1 MPAYVAVIVALL
13 VGLAG
18 GFVAG
23 VAATKPPV
31 STRRGDRIT
40 RSLLK
45 QARTGVVAAATAE
58 EGDPGPLPYA
68 LQPARRYPPP
78 TDLVTSSPFIDAP
91 SPLISIT
98 EDDRTQAWAPAP
110 PGKAVDPMTLR
121 ESTGGHATVHDFSG
135 ADTRPWE
142 QPLPETE
149 ARGVAHPPGP
159 IEPGQRLTRILR
171 EETGEHRLPGE
182 TTTWLGRHHAH
193 E

>member
-1 MPAYVAVIVALL
+1 MPAYLAVIAALL

-18 GFVAG
+18 GFIAG

-40 RSLLK
+40 RSLLQ
-45 QARTGVVAAATAE
+45 QARNGVVAAATAE
-58 EGDPGPLPYA
+58 EGDPVPLPYA
-68 LQPARRYPPP
+68 LQPARRYQPP
-78 TDLVTSSPFIDAP
+78 TALVTSSDFIQF
-91 SPLISIT
+91 T
-98 EDDRTQAWAPAP
+98 DDPRAQWVPEP
-110 PGKAVDPMTLR
+110 PGKPVDPMTLR

-171 EETGEHRLPGE
+171 ESTGEHPRVPGE
-182 TTTWLGRHHAH
+182 TTTWLGRHHADD

>member
-1 MPAYVAVIVALL
+1 MPAYVAVIIALL

-18 GFVAG
+18 GFLAG

-40 RSLLK
+40 RSLLE
-45 QARTGVVAAATAE
+45 QARNGVVAAATAE
-58 EGDPGPLPYA
+58 EGGPVPLPYA
-68 LQPARRYPPP
+68 LQPAHRYQPP
-78 TDLVTSSPFIDAP
+78 TVLATSGELVQLTHEERFRDWVP
-91 SPLISIT
+91 
-98 EDDRTQAWAPAP
+98 APA
-110 PGKAVDPMTLR
+110 GEAVDPMALR
-121 ESTGGHATVHDFSG
+121 ETTGGHATVHDLSS

-142 QPLPETE
+142 QPLPDAE

-159 IEPGQRLTRILR
+159 IDPAERLSRVVR
-171 EETGEHRLPGE
+171 EQTGEQPRIPGE